1 MAAPIFINGR
11 FLAQNLTGVQRYAS
25 EMSSALC
32 AIRPDTEI
40 LAPPGANLTLPR
52 ARIAGKRRGHAWE
65 QLELPFAAGA
75 GILLN
80 PGNTAPLLGR
90 RQVVVLHDAGVFSTP
105 EAYSRPFRLWY
116 KTLQFALSRRGVT
129 IATVS
134 HFSKRELVKHLRISP
149 DRITV
154 VGEGA
159 DHMRRITADPAAL
172 TALGLEPRAYVL
184 AVGTLAAHKN
194 LASLGILA
202 ERLRARG
209 MALAV
214 TGAFGAAAFQSNG
227 AAGLPD
233 AAKYLGRVSDA
244 ALKTLFAN
252 AACYVFPS
260 RYEGFG
266 LPAVEAMA
274 CGCAVV
280 AADIPVL
287 REISG
292 DAALYCDPSSPA
304 AIADT
309 VLGLLDDEARLAS
322 MREASLAHV
331 ADLTWAKAAAQMN
344 TLLTQLAA
352 E

>member
-214 TGAFGAAAFQSNG
+214 TGVRRGGVPIERRRGPAGRGQISRPRLRRGAENAIRQCR
-227 AAGLPD
+227 L
-233 AAKYLGRVSDA
+233 LRVSLPLRRLRPA
-244 ALKTLFAN
+244 
-252 AACYVFPS
+252 
-260 RYEGFG
+260 GGGGHG
-266 LPAVEAMA
+266 LR
-274 CGCAVV
+274 
-280 AADIPVL
+280 L
-287 REISG
+287 RRGGGGHSG
-292 DAALYCDPSSPA
+292 L
-304 AIADT
+304 
-309 VLGLLDDEARLAS
+309 ARNL
-322 MREASLAHV
+322 R
-331 ADLTWAKAAAQMN
+331 
-344 TLLTQLAA
+344 
-352 E
+352 